1 MTNVIEVKV
10 YDNLLLAQILQSLK
24 KFSTKTSCVIL
35 PSLLS
40 ISPPMLGTSTLP
52 TAEPWNPCNQRSVPS

>member
-10 YDNLLLAQILQSLK
+10 DDNPLLAQILQLLK
-24 KFSTKTSCVIL
+24 KFSKKTSCVRL

-40 ISPPMLGTSTLP
+40 ISPPILGTSILP
-52 TAEPWNPCNQRSVPS
+52 TAEPW

>member
-10 YDNLLLAQILQSLK
+10 DDNPPSCTRYYNSLK
-24 KFSTKTSCVIL
+24 KFSTKTSCVRL

-40 ISPPMLGTSTLP
+40 ISPPMLATSTLP
-52 TAEPWNPCNQRSVPS
+52 TAEPW

>member
-10 YDNLLLAQILQSLK
+10 DDNPLLAQILQLLK
-24 KFSTKTSCVIL
+24 KFSTKTSCVRL

-40 ISPPMLGTSTLP
+40 ISPPMLATSTLP
-52 TAEPWNPCNQRSVPS
+52 TAEPW

>member
-1 MTNVIEVKV
+1 MTNVIDVKV
-10 YDNLLLAQILQSLK
+10 DDNLLLAQILQLLK
-24 KFSTKTSCVIL
+24 KFSTKTSCAIL

-52 TAEPWNPCNQRSVPS
+52 TAEPW